1 MKIKTN
7 PNNAIYARGIAIT
20 LLSIFL
26 AISFTAQAAYQDKKE
41 IDLLLPENRDI
52 RGVHIHAAQNVSELL
67 LFIES
72 QLGISFNEK
81 FLPWNRAIITAQNS
95 DQLIFGLSHT
105 EERAKYFE
113 FSEPAFY
120 NTIWLVTRRDN
131 PFPFKTLQ
139 DLKGKRI
146 GILRGSFYG
155 GEFDEQRNK
164 IFQVEDDIDSTLG
177 RLQKL
182 HNRRMDAFLIAS
194 PLENAKDVEHY
205 IHTIIQKNQPQENSN
220 LLSFTVLNNPVLK
233 DGIRFAHRKGV
244 QSEILSRIDTAL
256 EKYHRLQKK
265 NR

>member
-1 MKIKTN
+1 M
-7 PNNAIYARGIAIT
+7 
-20 LLSIFL
+20 LFSFFL
-26 AISFTAQAAYQDKKE
+26 AINFAISFASHAASQEKKE
-41 IDLLLPENRDI
+41 VDLLLPENRDT
-52 RGVHIHAAQNVSELL
+52 RGISIHAAPNVLELL
-67 LFIES
+67 HFIEG
-72 QLGISFNEK
+72 QLSISFNEK
-81 FLPWNRAIITAQNS
+81 FFPWNRAIITAQNS

-131 PFPFKTLQ
+131 QFPFKTLQ

-146 GILRGSFYG
+146 GILRGSYYG

-164 IFQVEDDIDSTLG
+164 IFQVEDDIDSTLT

-205 IHTIIQKNQPQENSN
+205 IHTVLQKNQPQENPN
-220 LLSFTVLNNPVLK
+220 LLPFAVLTNPVLK

-244 QSEILSRIDTAL
+244 QTEILSRIDIAL